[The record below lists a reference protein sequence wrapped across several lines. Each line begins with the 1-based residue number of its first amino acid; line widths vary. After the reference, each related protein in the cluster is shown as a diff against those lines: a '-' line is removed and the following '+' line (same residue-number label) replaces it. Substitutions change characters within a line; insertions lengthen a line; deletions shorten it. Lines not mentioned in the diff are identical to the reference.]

1 MLRFWGENTRVWMRG
16 PGVQTPGFSCRV
28 LACNHQGL
36 DVGSTASSTVALG
49 VWVGAGGALLPQIFL
64 ISRNQLAHCST
75 SCSPLLRSEVLEPFL
90 AKPVTVSL

>member
-1 MLRFWGENTRVWMRG
+1 MQPPRSGC
-16 PGVQTPGFSCRV
+16 GFLWCKR
-28 LACNHQGL
+28 CQQHR
-36 DVGSTASSTVALG
+36 DF
-49 VWVGAGGALLPQIFL
+49 WVGAGGALLPQIFL

>member
-1 MLRFWGENTRVWMRG
+1 MK
-16 PGVQTPGFSCRV
+16 TPGFGCGV
-28 LACNHQGL
+28 LGCKHQGL
-36 DVGSTASSTVALG
+36 DVGFCGANTASSTVALG

-75 SCSPLLRSEVLEPFL
+75 SCSPLLHSEVLEPFL